1 MYLICIFQTTK
12 FESLFFSEFGCI
24 VFEIDHP
31 VTKIDILGL
40 PVAMAKFEIKEV
52 FENRLP
58 SVIIY
63 FSWCMQAFL

>member
-1 MYLICIFQTTK
+1 MYLICVFQTTK
-12 FESLFFSEFGCI
+12 FESLFFSKFGCI

-40 PVAMAKFEIKEV
+40 PVAMGKFEIKEV

-63 FSWCMQAFL
+63 FSWCMQGFL